1 MMPSFTGITLVV
13 IAVLIAVTAS
23 TIELEFSMYFEISS
37 LICFQCLRIDCPPA
51 PLPASNFQID
61 RFWTNA
67 LVAARHANCFAFNY
81 QANIIE
87 IAEDFVFYVQK
98 FSPFI
103 NICCACGNKKA
114 DKLGLGNKSE

>member
-1 MMPSFTGITLVV
+1 MNWYPLLRALWALPSNVGS
-13 IAVLIAVTAS
+13 AS
-23 TIELEFSMYFEISS
+23 
-37 LICFQCLRIDCPPA
+37 
-51 PLPASNFQID
+51 LPASNFQID

-81 QANIIE
+81 QANFIE